1 MRRYK
6 LSHFLSEA
14 FKGIFRNGLMSF
26 ISVLILVSTLLVMGS
41 FWLLNEN
48 ITYNLE
54 QIDDFREI
62 RVFMNTDADDI
73 TIANAKNKISTYVDI
88 PESAITLITKQEAL
102 EGEKTRYD
110 ENLSYIFDAYTDET
124 NPLPDSFTFNYPETL
139 EDVDYVVQLIE
150 GIEGVESVKNRKD
163 IATKIESIKRII
175 TNISTGLMVMLFI
188 VSVFVIGNTVKL
200 THEARKDD
208 IRIMRYMGATNFY
221 ISAPFMLEGII
232 IGLFS
237 GALAFAIQRAL
248 YISITSTMLE
258 DYGTLISILPLEAGA
273 NLPFSLNL
281 GFDLRNDLFILA
293 MFLVIGFL
301 TGVFGTLTTKKHLK
315 A

>member
-6 LSHFLSEA
+6 LSHFLSESL
-14 FKGIFRNGLMSF
+14 KGIFRNGLMSF

-48 ITYNLE
+48 ISYNLS

-62 RVFMNTDADDI
+62 RVFMSIGTDEE
-73 TIANAKNKISTYVDI
+73 TLANAKNKISTYVDI
-88 PESAITLITKQEAL
+88 PESAITLISKQEAL
-102 EGEKTRYD
+102 EAEKERYD
-110 ENLSYIFDAYTDET
+110 ENLSYIFDAYTDKT
-124 NPLPDSFTFNYPETL
+124 NPLPDSFKFSYPESV
-139 EDVDYVVQLIE
+139 EDIDYVVQLIQ
-150 GIEGVESVKNRKD
+150 GIEGVENVKNRKD
-163 IATKIESIKRII
+163 IADKIESLKNLIS
-175 TNISTGLMVMLFI
+175 NVSTGLMIMLFI

-221 ISAPFMLEGII
+221 ISAPFLLEGII

-237 GALAFAIQRAL
+237 GGLAYFIQKFVYMSVTEVMVR
-248 YISITSTMLE
+248 
-258 DYGTLISILPLEAGA
+258 DYGSLLSVLSLSEKAA
-273 NLPFSLNL
+273 LPFGLEL
-281 GFDLRNDLFILA
+281 GFELSNDLFILA
-293 MFLVIGFL
+293 LFLAIGFL
-301 TGVFGTLTTKKHLK
+301 TGILGTLTTKKHLK